1 MVARV
6 EMRQRC
12 PGCGVLVEL
21 DVSPD
26 ANAWMQREPNAPA
39 EIFVDFELVHRCETN
54 TATTNDAT
62 RAAS

>member
-1 MVARV
+1 MVPRV

-21 DVSPD
+21 DVSAD
-26 ANAWMQREPNAPA
+26 ANAWMQREPNGPA
-39 EIFVDFELVHRCETN
+39 EIFVDFELVHRCEAN
-54 TATTNDAT
+54 NATKHDAT